1 MGWLSGG
8 AVLAAA
14 LSGASLAVPVL
25 CSLEEQLGG
34 GWKGARPEG
43 SSGQGAGFSQELGS
57 TASSREA
64 WLWGEFLLIMRVIY
78 KVDLP

>member
-1 MGWLSGG
+1 MGNEGLTVEVKLEDW
-8 AVLAAA
+8 
-14 LSGASLAVPVL
+14 
-25 CSLEEQLGG
+25 CSLLI
-34 GWKGARPEG
+34 
-43 SSGQGAGFSQELGS
+43 QELGS

>member
-1 MGWLSGG
+1 M
-8 AVLAAA
+8 LAAA

-25 CSLEEQLGG
+25 CSLEERLGG

-64 WLWGEFLLIMRVIY
+64 WLGGEFLLIMRVIY

>member
-1 MGWLSGG
+1 M
-8 AVLAAA
+8 LAAA

-64 WLWGEFLLIMRVIY
+64 WLGGEFLLIMRVIY